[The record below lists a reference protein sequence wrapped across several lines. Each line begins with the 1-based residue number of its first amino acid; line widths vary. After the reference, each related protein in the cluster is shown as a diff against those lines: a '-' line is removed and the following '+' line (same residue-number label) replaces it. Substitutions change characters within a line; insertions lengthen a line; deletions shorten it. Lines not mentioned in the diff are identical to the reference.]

1 MEPATIGA
9 LAGGGFLLLVVLW
22 LWRRSRKATVRR
34 LVALSARL
42 GEEDLA
48 LEGRGG
54 LERTF
59 SRVERVAGTAMAR
72 VADAKQAE
80 DRMRLALAGVPE
92 GVVVADEHGD
102 VVFRNAQADQVIGS
116 QQPDVLAEEAVMR
129 LLRSAAADG
138 RSGEETLDL
147 YGPPRRTL
155 TIHARPLETDWR
167 GVGAAAVIEDV
178 SEKRRLEAVR
188 RDFVANISHELKT
201 PVGALG
207 LLAETLAGES
217 DPDVVNRLAWRIQG
231 EAQRVARIMDDLL
244 DLSRIESEETP
255 TREPVPVHLVVAQAA
270 ERVRSAAEQQGIRIR
285 IGEPPHDLTVLGD
298 RRQLISA
305 LYNLMEN
312 AVKYSERGSTVEV
325 GGRTSGTWLELRV
338 RDQGLGIPAQDL
350 ERIFERFYRVDRARG
365 RDTGGTGLGL
375 AIVRH
380 VVSNHG
386 GEVLVESQEGEGST
400 FTLRLPTG
408 PAAVLGAAAPPAP
421 PAPPASAER
430 VP

>member
-1 MEPATIGA
+1 MEPSLIAAGA
-9 LAGGGFLLLVVLW
+9 AGFLLVVVLW
-22 LWRRSRKATVRR
+22 LWRRSRKAAVRR
-34 LVALSARL
+34 IVALSARL

-54 LERTF
+54 VERSFSRLERM
-59 SRVERVAGTAMAR
+59 VGTAMSKIG
-72 VADAKQAE
+72 DSKQAE
-80 DRMRLALAGVPE
+80 DRMRLALANVPH
-92 GVVVADEHGD
+92 GVVVCDDQGEI
-102 VVFRNAQADQVIGS
+102 VLKNAQAEEFMGTDQPDPVGGTVA
-116 QQPDVLAEEAVMR
+116 DVLAEEAILR
-129 LLRSAAADG
+129 LLRAAAADG
-138 RSGEETLDL
+138 QPGTETLDL

-167 GVGAAAVIEDV
+167 GVGAVAIIEDV

-217 DPDVVNRLAWRIQG
+217 DPEVVNRLAWRIQG
-231 EAQRVARIMDDLL
+231 ESQRVARIMDDLL
-244 DLSRIESEETP
+244 DLSRIESEEAP
-255 TREPVPVHLVVAQAA
+255 TREPVPVHLIVAQAA

-285 IGEPPHDLTVLGD
+285 IGEPPRELSVLGD

-312 AVKYSERGSTVEV
+312 AVKYSDRGSTVEV
-325 GGRTSGTWLELRV
+325 GGRTSGNWLDLRV
-338 RDQGLGIPAQDL
+338 RDRGIGIPAQDL

-380 VVSNHG
+380 VVHNHG

-408 PAAVLGAAAPPAP
+408 PAALLAPPAK
-421 PAPPASAER
+421 AG
-430 VP
+430 